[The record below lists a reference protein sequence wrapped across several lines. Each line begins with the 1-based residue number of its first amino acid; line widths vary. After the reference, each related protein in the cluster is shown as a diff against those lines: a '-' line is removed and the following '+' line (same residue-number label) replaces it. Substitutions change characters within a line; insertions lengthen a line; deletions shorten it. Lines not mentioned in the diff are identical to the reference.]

1 MAEDGGGGAEE
12 VERLRQENAELTQQ
26 SEQLQAL
33 LKDVSADLGEEVHSM
48 SMSMSAAGGAGML
61 REIEALEEVEQLRSE
76 KAAMEVVMKQMAIEL
91 DDERRK
97 EGAPQPAGS
106 PSSPS
111 AAAREAEVVLL
122 RRQLQE
128 ERLARRAAARAA
140 QQTEERLQLRVE
152 ELEAMLGEAICD
164 VIDASQINQTA
175 WGDEDA
181 PCPDGTQHRHQTA
194 PIFLPTSCPHAL
206 TSALHGLCR
215 ADSLGFAPSAIG
227 GSPLS
232 RVAPEEDGSIA
243 DGSFVDIV
251 GATPTSAP
259 PSGRKPFGAVGA
271 DLTVRAAPA
280 PPPFDTNL
288 ICAGSA
294 PAPHGR
300 SGARAGPACY
310 CERC

>member
-1 MAEDGGGGAEE
+1 MAEDGGGGPEE

-97 EGAPQPAGS
+97 DRAPQPARTGSSGS

-181 PCPDGTQHRHQTA
+181 PCPDGAHHRHQTA
-194 PIFLPTSCPHAL
+194 PVDLSPDELSSCPDER
-206 TSALHGLCR
+206 SAWFVPRRLAWVRPLRHRRLAPLACGAGGGWLNRGRQLCR
-215 ADSLGFAPSAIG
+215 Y
-227 GSPLS
+227 
-232 RVAPEEDGSIA
+232 R
-243 DGSFVDIV
+243 
-251 GATPTSAP
+251 
-259 PSGRKPFGAVGA
+259 RRYA
-271 DLTVRAAPA
+271 DLRPALRPQALRGLYRAHSSRPA
-280 PPPFDTNL
+280 PV
-288 ICAGSA
+288 
-294 PAPHGR
+294 
-300 SGARAGPACY
+300 
-310 CERC
+310 

>member
-181 PCPDGTQHRHQTA
+181 PCPDGAHHRQQTA
-194 PIFLPTSCPHAL
+194 PVDLSPDELSSCPDER
-206 TSALHGLCR
+206 SAWFVPRRLAWVRPLRHRRLAPLACGAGGGRVHRGRQLCR
-215 ADSLGFAPSAIG
+215 H
-227 GSPLS
+227 
-232 RVAPEEDGSIA
+232 R
-243 DGSFVDIV
+243 
-251 GATPTSAP
+251 
-259 PSGRKPFGAVGA
+259 RRYA
-271 DLTVRAAPA
+271 DLRPALRPQALRRCRRCRRGLYRAHSSRPA
-280 PPPFDTNL
+280 PV
-288 ICAGSA
+288 
-294 PAPHGR
+294 
-300 SGARAGPACY
+300 
-310 CERC
+310 